1 MNEVV
6 PDWLH
11 REDTTRASGTALP
24 NTIIGVDNAEL
35 SALRRTVDLLQ
46 EENRTLKAENAE
58 LREKSMTYFERLKEA
73 NTEEAAATMI
83 YNGLLPWSQSIG
95 RDSILKWLLS
105 RKSE

>member
-46 EENRTLKAENAE
+46 EENRTLKAENAT
-58 LREKSMTYFERLKEA
+58 LREKSMTNFDRLQAA
-73 NTEEAAATMI
+73 NTPEDAANLI
-83 YNGLLPWSQSIG
+83 NYNLFTRVVNINYASV
-95 RDSILKWLLS
+95 LKWLKS
-105 RKSE
+105 RDS